1 MNCLLYTRTGD
12 RLITWSVLTIFS
24 ISRSLDKARDG
35 LKINGGTLHWIAGT
49 HRCFVGD
56 EKLTKG
62 IVFVLTYDI
71 YQVQDSMKTHKNS

>member
-1 MNCLLYTRTGD
+1 MDRGVHIRTGA
-12 RLITWSVLTIFS
+12 RLITWIELIS
-24 ISRSLDKARDG
+24 ISARGTLNKARDG

-62 IVFVLTYDI
+62 IVFV
-71 YQVQDSMKTHKNS
+71 

>member
-1 MNCLLYTRTGD
+1 MNRLLYTRTGD
-12 RLITWSVLTIFS
+12 RLITWSFLV
-24 ISRSLDKARDG
+24 SRSLDKARDG

>member
-1 MNCLLYTRTGD
+1 MMLIRSGIHELLSRHSD
-12 RLITWSVLTIFS
+12 RYKIDLFVR
-24 ISRSLDKARDG
+24 RSPIVRGTLNKARDG

-62 IVFVLTYDI
+62 IVFV
-71 YQVQDSMKTHKNS
+71 